1 MSSFLNKPI
10 KPIDKNINSIKNT
23 ISDKS
28 NEDTYLKRVRDKL
41 SSNSFLDAE
50 SIALNGYK
58 NYPNNIFIQ
67 YAYAL
72 TLSKVNKYKES
83 NQLLSEI
90 IKKNSKY
97 QDAIMRLGINYI
109 QLKQYKDA
117 EFNLLKALDLNP
129 NSFHN
134 QNYIVSLYMGQHKYD
149 NVIKHYQKFNK
160 ILESNDFV
168 QNCLG
173 VSYIRLGNAEKS
185 LNYFSV
191 AMKLDPD
198 RLEYAMN
205 YANALEFCGHKE
217 KCLEQLEY
225 ILDKNILYT
234 DAFRSWCLLNKNVNS
249 SDERVKRI
257 LKILKTNKISIEQE
271 IQINQG
277 LWDIYNRENKYELA
291 FNSILKANNLKRS
304 TLNYFSEKTKH
315 EVTKQ
320 ISYFEN
326 YNFKRDNV
334 NKNNKNY
341 IFIVGMPRSGT
352 SLIEQIL
359 SSHSKIYGAGELTF
373 FQEYFRETADPD
385 INSEVF
391 LSNSKQKY
399 NEYIKNRI
407 PSDEF
412 KRSQFIIDKLP
423 GNFQF
428 LGIIKAC
435 FPESII
441 IHSQRSMMDLFLS
454 IYTTR
459 FSAGHLYSYNL
470 REINSVYGSYIKIM
484 RFWNK
489 KITDIINLN
498 YEDVV
503 KDTKNE
509 IIKILQHCNL
519 DYEEACLD
527 FYKNK
532 RAVHTAS
539 SSQVREKMYT
549 SSINRS
555 EPYIDYINKE
565 LQKN

>member
-1 MSSFLNKPI
+1 MSSFLKKPI
-10 KPIDKNINSIKNT
+10 KPINKNIDNLKNIT
-23 ISDKS
+23 IETTD
-28 NEDTYLKRVRDKL
+28 EDTYLKLIRDKL

-50 SIALNGYK
+50 SIALNAYK

-67 YAYAL
+67 YAYSL

-90 IKKNSKY
+90 IEKDSEY

-109 QLKQYKDA
+109 HLKQYEDA
-117 EFNLLKALDLNP
+117 ELNLLKALDLNP

-134 QNYIVSLYMGQHKYD
+134 QNYTVSLYMGQQKY
-149 NVIKHYQKFNK
+149 NKVIKHYKKFNK
-160 ILESNDFV
+160 ILQNNDFV

-191 AMKLDPD
+191 AMKLNPK

-225 ILDKNILYT
+225 ILDNNLLYT

-249 SDERVKRI
+249 SDRRVKRI
-257 LKILKTNKISIEQE
+257 LKILKTNKVSIEQE

-326 YNFKRDNV
+326 YNFKTDKV
-334 NKNNKNY
+334 NKNNMNY

-373 FQEYFRETADPD
+373 FQEYFREISEPD
-385 INSEVF
+385 INSEIF
-391 LSNSKQKY
+391 LSNLKQKY
-399 NEYIKNRI
+399 SEYIKNRI

-435 FPESII
+435 FPEAII

-470 REINSVYGSYIKIM
+470 QDINSVYESYINIM
-484 RFWNK
+484 KFWNN

-519 DYEEACLD
+519 DYEEECLE

-555 EPYIDYINKE
+555 KPYIDYMNRE
-565 LQKN
+565 LQKK

>member
-97 QDAIMRLGINYI
+97 QDVIMRLGINYI

-217 KCLEQLEY
+217 KCLEQLHRC
-225 ILDKNILYT
+225 I
-234 DAFRSWCLLNKNVNS
+234 
-249 SDERVKRI
+249 
-257 LKILKTNKISIEQE
+257 
-271 IQINQG
+271 
-277 LWDIYNRENKYELA
+277 
-291 FNSILKANNLKRS
+291 
-304 TLNYFSEKTKH
+304 
-315 EVTKQ
+315 
-320 ISYFEN
+320 
-326 YNFKRDNV
+326 
-334 NKNNKNY
+334 
-341 IFIVGMPRSGT
+341 
-352 SLIEQIL
+352 
-359 SSHSKIYGAGELTF
+359 
-373 FQEYFRETADPD
+373 
-385 INSEVF
+385 
-391 LSNSKQKY
+391 
-399 NEYIKNRI
+399 
-407 PSDEF
+407 
-412 KRSQFIIDKLP
+412 
-423 GNFQF
+423 
-428 LGIIKAC
+428 
-435 FPESII
+435 
-441 IHSQRSMMDLFLS
+441 
-454 IYTTR
+454 
-459 FSAGHLYSYNL
+459 
-470 REINSVYGSYIKIM
+470 
-484 RFWNK
+484 
-489 KITDIINLN
+489 
-498 YEDVV
+498 
-503 KDTKNE
+503 
-509 IIKILQHCNL
+509 
-519 DYEEACLD
+519 
-527 FYKNK
+527 
-532 RAVHTAS
+532 
-539 SSQVREKMYT
+539 
-549 SSINRS
+549 
-555 EPYIDYINKE
+555 
-565 LQKN
+565 